1 MEALKVSA
9 KPDALIGQLRVM
21 AATEQNEILR
31 DYLQQ
36 AVAALDSKRGAELA
50 NLAELAAAL
59 DMMSDKTWRKE
70 AEVLRSAVEY
80 LEELNR
86 VMQS

>member
-36 AVAALDSKRGAELA
+36 AVAALDSKRGTELA

-59 DMMSDKTWRKE
+59 DMMSDKAWRKE